1 MDSKGKKSLLDVPGY
16 VYFSWF
22 SGAFDLCHVHE
33 MSITCK
39 LVRTQ
44 THTYNTQLVAGR
56 TGCSFACKVNIIS
69 TRECN
74 ESIPLACHRCLLC
87 FGLRYVTFALKILCN
102 FGNAMFSPLNA
113 ILAMQCFHH

>member
-39 LVRTQ
+39 LVD
-44 THTYNTQLVAGR
+44 THTHIQHTVGRRTDGLQLRLQG
-56 TGCSFACKVNIIS
+56 K
-69 TRECN
+69 
-74 ESIPLACHRCLLC
+74 
-87 FGLRYVTFALKILCN
+87 Y
-102 FGNAMFSPLNA
+102 
-113 ILAMQCFHH
+113 